1 MEFPDP
7 KINSYAEEH
16 TSPESELLS
25 ELNRDT
31 NAHVMFPRMLSGHLQ
46 GRLLSML
53 SKMIRPKKILEIG
66 TYTGYSALCLSEGLQ
81 EGGMIHT
88 IELNPE
94 HEDMILKYFRNAG
107 VDKKITLHL
116 GNARKII
123 PTLNETFDLI
133 FIDADKEN
141 YCNYFELI
149 FSKLR
154 NGGYIFADNTLW
166 SGKVLEPVNPNDKE
180 TKGIVEFNN
189 KIAADSRV
197 ENILLP
203 VRDGLMIIRKK

>member
-7 KINSYAEEH
+7 KINSYAEAH
-16 TSPESELLS
+16 TSPENDLLA

-53 SKMIRPKKILEIG
+53 SKMIQPKNILEIG

-81 EGGMIHT
+81 GGGMIHT

-94 HEDMILKYFRNAG
+94 HEEMIRKYFRNAG
-107 VDKKITLHL
+107 AEKKITLHI
-116 GNARKII
+116 GNATKII
-123 PTLNETFDLI
+123 PTLSETFDLV

-141 YCNYFELI
+141 YSKYFELV
-149 FSKLR
+149 FPKLR

-166 SGKVLEPVNPNDKE
+166 SGKVLGPVDPNDKE
-180 TKGIVEFNN
+180 TKGITEFNK
-189 KIAADSRV
+189 KIQADNRV

>member
-7 KINSYAEEH
+7 KITSYAEAH
-16 TSPESELLS
+16 TSPESELLA

-53 SKMIRPKKILEIG
+53 SKMIQPKKILEIG

-81 EGGMIHT
+81 EGGMLHT

-94 HEDMILKYFRNAG
+94 HEDRIHKYFKEAG
-107 VDKKITLHL
+107 AEKKITLHI

-141 YCNYFELI
+141 YAAYFELV
-149 FSKLR
+149 FPKLR
-154 NGGYIFADNTLW
+154 SGGYIFADNTLW
-166 SGKVLEPVNPNDKE
+166 NGKVLEPVDPSDKE
-180 TKGIVEFNN
+180 TKGIVEFNK
-189 KIAADSRV
+189 KIQSDNRV
-197 ENILLP
+197 ENVLLP